1 MNSNETHEMSQ
12 GQTPVFT
19 VIETAPQPDGAAAQP
34 FTCDLCYGKRETAV
48 KHRLNGLRLCEECHR
63 DLWAMP
69 EFTRTQIQK
78 FLIGNVC

>member
-1 MNSNETHEMSQ
+1 MNSNEPHEMSRR
-12 GQTPVFT
+12 QTPVLKL
-19 VIETAPQPDGAAAQP
+19 IETAPQPDGASAQP
-34 FTCDLCYGKRETAV
+34 FTCDLCYGKGETAV
-48 KHRLNGLRLCEECHR
+48 KHRLNGLHLCEECHR